1 MALALIVDD
10 SKTSAAIL
18 QKMLKKQQIDS
29 VVVESAELAI
39 SYLQNER
46 PAMIFMDHMMPG
58 MDGFDAV
65 KAIKT
70 DPKLTAI
77 PVIMHTSKTGNIYV
91 GHARALGAADI
102 LSKPASDAAL
112 NDVLQRIEW
121 RSQYV
126 DKFSD
131 DITEQVPELILEKP
145 IVELEEENRK
155 SLSGEAVDTK
165 TYSEEGNPLTKWLA
179 TAVLATL
186 LLSFLVYGQVHRQLD
201 DAKYQEQK
209 LYEALAWA
217 VTQASA
223 YELDELPFAGQR
235 LTLLEN
241 LLAHLVAIGFQGQ
254 LVLTGHIGVFCLGEE
269 TTGIAEDY
277 VLASGEQS
285 LQDCKQL
292 GLAKGEALLAS
303 RQQSEAFESFLQD
316 FSRLKDSSINI
327 LVEGAGSDQPR
338 YDYPEVIDGLVAG
351 DWNLVALS
359 NNRVEVKIL
368 PEK

>member
-18 QKMLKKQQIDS
+18 QKMLKRQLIDS

-39 SYLQNER
+39 SYLQNNR

-102 LSKPASDAAL
+102 LNKPASDVAL
-112 NDVLQRIEW
+112 NEVLQRIEW
-121 RSQYV
+121 RNQYTV
-126 DKFSD
+126 ELPEDVA
-131 DITEQVPELILEKP
+131 EQVSELFLEKP
-145 IVELEEENRK
+145 IAKRVVGNRK
-155 SLSGEAVDTK
+155 QPSEETVDSEA
-165 TYSEEGNPLTKWLA
+165 YSEGFNPWTKWLA

-186 LLSFLVYGQVHRQLD
+186 LFGFLAYWQAQRQLD
-201 DAKYQEQK
+201 EAKYQEK
-209 LYEALAWA
+209 TLYEALAWA

-223 YELDELPFAGQR
+223 YDLDEVPFAGQR
-235 LTLLEN
+235 LILLEN
-241 LLAHLVAIGFQGQ
+241 LLARLVTMGFKGQ
-254 LVLTGHIGVFCLGEE
+254 LVLTGHLGVFCLGEE
-269 TTGIAEDY
+269 ATGIAEDY
-277 VLASGEQS
+277 VLASAEQS

-292 GLAKGEALLAS
+292 GLATGKALLAS
-303 RQQSEAFESFLQD
+303 RQQSDAFESFLQ
-316 FSRLKDSSINI
+316 SSPLLKDSSITVLI
-327 LVEGAGSDQPR
+327 EGAGSDQPR
-338 YDYPEVIDGLVAG
+338 YAYPEVIDGLVAG

-368 PEK
+368 PDN